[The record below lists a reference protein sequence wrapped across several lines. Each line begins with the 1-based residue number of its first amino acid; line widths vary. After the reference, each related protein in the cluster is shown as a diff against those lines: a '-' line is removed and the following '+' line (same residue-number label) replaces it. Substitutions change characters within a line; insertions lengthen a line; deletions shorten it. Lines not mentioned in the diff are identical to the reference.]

1 MPSTALLAKLSG
13 APRPAESPLLLRAVP
28 ACRFIATDKQQD
40 DIYVVT
46 LVDCSQQRQVA
57 EAEAWLAQTHSHIM
71 AMARAHRQHG
81 PSAGSG
87 DNFTGGGPVTPRA
100 PETPLNPQGTFS
112 AGPCSDAAGDGIYE
126 ALGTPS
132 NPQRPALAVLQ
143 PNQHHHR
150 LVLAHTAPE
159 LLPESCPG
167 ELVKP
172 VRLQAAPLP
181 AMQQQLELFAR
192 AKPAMAPM
200 AAATQIQ
207 QLAGPNPSF
216 SLRTPAQQYL
226 KAISACRRALQAGQS
241 YELCLTNAFV
251 RRHPVDAFQLYLT
264 LRELNPA
271 PYAAWLSFPADNLQ
285 VSVSISSQPDCSQ
298 TGHQMSFISS
308 AITWAACQLRVTTGV
323 LWPDCKAAC

>member
-132 NPQRPALAVLQ
+132 KPQRPALAVLQ

-150 LVLAHTAPE
+150 LVT
-159 LLPESCPG
+159 
-167 ELVKP
+167 
-172 VRLQAAPLP
+172 
-181 AMQQQLELFAR
+181 
-192 AKPAMAPM
+192 
-200 AAATQIQ
+200 
-207 QLAGPNPSF
+207 
-216 SLRTPAQQYL
+216 
-226 KAISACRRALQAGQS
+226 
-241 YELCLTNAFV
+241 LC
-251 RRHPVDAFQLYLT
+251 
-264 LRELNPA
+264 
-271 PYAAWLSFPADNLQ
+271 
-285 VSVSISSQPDCSQ
+285 
-298 TGHQMSFISS
+298 
-308 AITWAACQLRVTTGV
+308 
-323 LWPDCKAAC
+323 